1 MKFRFQRKFL
11 AIPYFIFL
19 ILFIVLPIL
28 FIIYYAFTDS
38 NGFFTFDAVVD
49 FFTSTNKLN
58 VLLLSLMFAMLNT
71 IICLVIG
78 YPIKIALGFVVLIA
92 ILLVMMQYFKDLI
105 LEVFTHMQTLFFA

>member
-49 FFTSTNKLN
+49 FLIQ
-58 VLLLSLMFAMLNT
+58 L
-71 IICLVIG
+71 
-78 YPIKIALGFVVLIA
+78 FV
-92 ILLVMMQYFKDLI
+92 
-105 LEVFTHMQTLFFA
+105 